1 MDCVYTE
8 ITKYCIKQAALEVV
22 HYCPRMATLRSASR
36 VGAAIPKCRLQ
47 STATVINATEE
58 ALPFE
63 EIPTFKSTKWPLIGQ
78 LPALMKVSPE
88 LYKKEGFAKG
98 TELK

>member
-1 MDCVYTE
+1 
-8 ITKYCIKQAALEVV
+8 
-22 HYCPRMATLRSASR
+22 MATLRSASR
-36 VGAAIPKCRLQ
+36 VVAAIPKCRQQ

-78 LPALMKVSPE
+78 MPELMKVDPE
-88 LYKKEGFAKG
+88 LYKKDGFAKG
-98 TELK
+98 RKLKNDIRKL